1 MTSIPESGIV
11 HYERQP
17 TSKDAVWTP
26 TLPRHDCYPPD
37 IVRHSSEY
45 IRGAVSGTALA
56 GRCFWRNELD
66 VFLRDACVRVV
77 AGTPGTC
84 TRVILKVDQTTMLQ
98 VGQLSY
104 AGCRSNYPE
113 GSITNA

>member
-1 MTSIPESGIV
+1 MNISEELSVG
-11 HYERQP
+11 Q
-17 TSKDAVWTP
+17 
-26 TLPRHDCYPPD
+26 
-37 IVRHSSEY
+37 HS
-45 IRGAVSGTALA
+45 LA
-56 GRCFWRNELD
+56 GVFGEMNWM
-66 VFLRDACVRVV
+66 FLRDACVRVV

-84 TRVILKVDQTTMLQ
+84 TRVIFKVDQTTMLQ